1 MRDVY
6 DVAII
11 GMGAVGTATGF
22 LLTEFTNVQ
31 SVLFLEKENSAGQ
44 IASDRRTNSQTRHPF
59 GGELNYTPAVMKA
72 IKRYSDMIP
81 SYANSEYG
89 LGYDILR
96 RTKSGMVL
104 AVGKNEKDYLTRKFH
119 DTVKPVFP
127 NAELMEDK
135 EEIAKLEPYVVKGR
149 EKGEEI
155 GIIKLHADIVDFG
168 ALARSFE
175 DNARKHQD
183 KKIDVKFNTR
193 VKRIQEISD
202 EYDLHTD
209 NTDNGGSFSARYLV
223 VSAGSYTLSFAK
235 QLGLGGDFVAFPVA
249 GKFYTSPS
257 VINGKVY
264 TFQEEGVP
272 FAATHADREWDG
284 AVTRY
289 GPTATPTLMFEKN
302 RPDIKEF
309 IDNLDPVLLD
319 TVISKKAIRN
329 IMIKNIAYSVPGM
342 GRHLFWKYEARK
354 IVPSIAYADLKPAPE
369 FGGIRTVG
377 INKRTRELKLG
388 EFTLPEVP
396 KDGVNICANMA
407 PSPGASG
414 CLGIAYKN
422 VVKITRALGLDFYD
436 EKLTKVFGTMPS

>member
-1 MRDVY
+1 MSDVH

-22 LLTEFTNVQ
+22 LLAEFTNVH
-31 SVLFLEKENSAGQ
+31 SLLFLEKENSAGR

-59 GGELNYTPAVMKA
+59 GGELNYSPEVMKA

-89 LGYDILR
+89 HGYDILR

-104 AVGKNEKDYLTRKFH
+104 AVGNNEKDYLRKKFH

-127 NAELMEDK
+127 DAELMEDK
-135 EEIAKLEPYVVKGR
+135 EEIAKLEPYIVRGR
-149 EKGEEI
+149 NKDEEI
-155 GIIKLHADIVDFG
+155 GIIKLRADMVDFG
-168 ALARSFE
+168 ELARSFE
-175 DNARKHQD
+175 DNARECRD
-183 KKIDVKFNTR
+183 KKIAVKFNTKVGR
-193 VKRIQEISD
+193 MD
-202 EYDLHTD
+202 EVSYGYDLHTH
-209 NTDNGGSFSARYLV
+209 NGGGFSARYLV

-235 QLGLGGDFVAFPVA
+235 QLGLGGDYVAFPVA
-249 GKFYTSPS
+249 GKFFTSAS

-289 GPTATPTLMFEKN
+289 GPTATPTLMFEKDK
-302 RPDIKEF
+302 PDIKEF

-329 IMIKNIAYSVPGM
+329 IMLKNIAYSLPVV
-342 GRHLFWKYEARK
+342 GRRLFWKYEARK
-354 IVPSIAYADLKPAPE
+354 IVPSIPYADLKPAPE
-369 FGGIRTVG
+369 FGGVRTVG
-377 INKRTRELKLG
+377 INKKTRELRLG

-396 KDGVNICANMA
+396 KDGVNVCANMA

-414 CLGIAYKN
+414 SLGIAYKN
-422 VVKITRALGLDFYD
+422 VVKITRALGLEFDD
-436 EKLTKVFGTMPS
+436 EKFTKVFGTLPVA

>member
-22 LLTEFTNVQ
+22 LLAEFTNVQ
-31 SVLFLEKENSAGQ
+31 SLLFLEKENSVGR

-59 GGELNYTPAVMKA
+59 GGELNYSPEVMRA

-81 SYANSEYG
+81 SYATSDYG
-89 LGYDILR
+89 HGHDILK

-104 AVGKNEKDYLTRKFH
+104 AVGKNEKDYLRKKFY

-127 NAELMEDK
+127 YAELMEDQ
-135 EEIAKLEPYVVKGR
+135 EEIAKLEPYVVRGR
-149 EKGEEI
+149 KKNEEI
-155 GIIKLHADIVDFG
+155 GIIKLQADMVDFG
-168 ALARSFE
+168 ELARSFE
-175 DNARKHQD
+175 DNARKHKG
-183 KKIDVKFNTR
+183 KKIYVKFNTR
-193 VKRIQEISD
+193 VERIEDVSDGYEIHIS
-202 EYDLHTD
+202 
-209 NTDNGGSFSARYLV
+209 NGGSFSARYLV

-235 QLGLGGDFVAFPVA
+235 QLGLGGDYVAFPVA

-284 AVTRY
+284 TVTRY

-302 RPDIKEF
+302 KPDIKEF

-319 TVISKKAIRN
+319 TIISKKTIRN
-329 IMIKNIAYSVPGM
+329 IMLKNIAYSLPVV
-342 GRHLFWKYEARK
+342 GRRLFWKYEARK
-354 IVPSIAYADLKPAPE
+354 IVPSIPYADLKPAPE
-369 FGGIRTVG
+369 FGGVRTVG
-377 INKRTRELKLG
+377 INKRKVELRLG
-388 EFTLPEVP
+388 EFTLPEIP

-414 CLGIAYKN
+414 SLGIAYKN
-422 VVKITRALGLDFYD
+422 VVKITRALGLDFDD
-436 EKLTKVFGTMPS
+436 EKFTKVFGTLPVV

>member
-22 LLTEFTNVQ
+22 LLAEFTDVR
-31 SVLFLEKENSAGQ
+31 SLLFLEKENSAGQ

-59 GGELNYTPAVMKA
+59 GGELNYTPEVMKA

-89 LGYDILR
+89 RGYDILR
-96 RTKSGMVL
+96 HTKSGMVL
-104 AVGKNEKDYLTRKFH
+104 AVGENEKDYLRKKFH

-127 NAELMEDK
+127 DAELMEDR
-135 EEIAKLEPYVVKGR
+135 EEIAKLEPYIVRGR
-149 EKGEEI
+149 KKDEEI
-155 GIIKLHADIVDFG
+155 GIIKLQADMVDFG
-168 ALARSFE
+168 ELARSFE
-175 DNARKHQD
+175 NNARKFED
-183 KKIDVKFNTR
+183 KKISVKFDTK
-193 VKRIQEISD
+193 VERIDEVSD
-202 EYDLHTD
+202 GYDLHTH
-209 NTDNGGSFSARYLV
+209 NGRGFSARYLV

-235 QLGLGGDFVAFPVA
+235 QLGLGGDYIAFPVA
-249 GKFYTSPS
+249 GKFFTSAS

-289 GPTATPTLMFEKN
+289 GPTAMPTLMFEKDK
-302 RPDIKEF
+302 PDIKEF

-319 TVISKKAIRN
+319 TIISKKAIRN
-329 IMIKNIAYSVPGM
+329 IMLKNIAYSLPVV
-342 GRHLFWKYEARK
+342 GRRLFWKYEARK
-354 IVPSIAYADLKPAPE
+354 IVPSIPYADLKPAPE
-369 FGGIRTVG
+369 FGGVRTVG
-377 INKRTRELKLG
+377 INKKTRELRLG

-396 KDGVNICANMA
+396 KDGVNVCANMA

-414 CLGIAYKN
+414 SLGIAYKN
-422 VVKITRALGLDFYD
+422 VVKITRALGLEFDD
-436 EKLTKVFGTMPS
+436 EKFTKVFGTLPVA

>member
-22 LLTEFTNVQ
+22 LLAEFTNVQ
-31 SVLFLEKENSAGQ
+31 SILFIEKENSAGQ

-59 GGELNYTPAVMKA
+59 GGELNYTPEVMKA

-81 SYANSEYG
+81 SYSNSEYG
-89 LGYDILR
+89 HGYDILR

-104 AVGKNEKDYLTRKFH
+104 AIGKDEKDYLRKKFH

-127 NAELMEDK
+127 FAELMEDK
-135 EEIAKLEPYVVKGR
+135 EEIAKLEPYIVRGR
-149 EKGEEI
+149 KKEEEI
-155 GIIKLHADIVDFG
+155 GIIKLQADIVDFG
-168 ALARSFE
+168 ELARSFE
-175 DNARKHQD
+175 DNARRHQD
-183 KKIDVKFNTR
+183 KKIHVQFNTR
-193 VKRIQEISD
+193 VERIEDVSD
-202 EYDLHTD
+202 GYDIHIP
-209 NTDNGGSFSARYLV
+209 NGGSFSARYLV

-289 GPTATPTLMFEKN
+289 GPTATPTLTFEKN

-309 IDNLDPVLLD
+309 IDNLDPVLLH
-319 TVISKKAIRN
+319 TVVSKKAIRN
-329 IMIKNIAYSVPGM
+329 IMIKNIAYSLPGV

-354 IVPSIAYADLKPAPE
+354 IVPSIPYADLKPAPE
-369 FGGIRTVG
+369 FGGVRTVG

-396 KDGVNICANMA
+396 MDGVNICANMA

-414 CLGIAYKN
+414 SLGIAYKN
-422 VVKITRALGLDFYD
+422 VAKIRKALGLEFDD
-436 EKLTKVFGTMPS
+436 EKFTKVFGKLPVV

>member
-22 LLTEFTNVQ
+22 LLAEFTNVQ
-31 SVLFLEKENSAGQ
+31 SLLFLEKENSAGQ

-59 GGELNYTPAVMKA
+59 GGELNYTPEVMKA

-89 LGYDILR
+89 RGYDILR

-104 AVGKNEKDYLTRKFH
+104 AVGKNEKDYLRKKFL

-127 NAELMEDK
+127 YAELMEDK
-135 EEIAKLEPYVVKGR
+135 EEIAKLEPYIVRGR
-149 EKGEEI
+149 KKDEEI
-155 GIIKLHADIVDFG
+155 GIIKLQADIVDFG
-168 ALARSFE
+168 ELARSFE
-175 DNARKHQD
+175 ENACKHQD
-183 KKIDVKFNTR
+183 KSIKVELNTK
-193 VKRIQEISD
+193 VERIEKISD
-202 EYDLHTD
+202 GYDLYAHK
-209 NTDNGGSFSARYLV
+209 GGSLSARYLV
-223 VSAGSYTLSFAK
+223 ISAGTYTHSLCK
-235 QLGLGGDFVAFPVA
+235 QLGLGGDYVAFPVA
-249 GKFYTSPS
+249 GKFFQSAP

-272 FAATHADREWDG
+272 FAAVHGDSEWDG
-284 AVTRY
+284 TITRY
-289 GPTATPTLMFEKN
+289 GPTASPTLMFEKGK
-302 RPDIKEF
+302 RDIKEF

-319 TVISKKAIRN
+319 TVMSNKAIRN
-329 IMIKNIAYSVPGM
+329 IMLKNIAYSMPVF
-342 GRHLFWKYEARK
+342 GRRLFWKYEARK
-354 IVPSIAYADLKPAPE
+354 IVPSLPYRDLKPAPE
-369 FGGIRTVG
+369 FGGVRTMG

-396 KDGVNICANMA
+396 KDDENICANMA

-422 VVKITRALGLDFYD
+422 VLKIAKALDLHFDDGKF
-436 EKLTKVFGTMPS
+436 

>member
-6 DVAII
+6 DAAVI

-22 LLTEFTNVQ
+22 LLAEFTNVQ
-31 SVLFLEKENSAGQ
+31 SLLFLEKENSAGK

-59 GGELNYTPAVMKA
+59 GGELNYTPEVMKA
-72 IKRYSDMIP
+72 IKRYSDMVP

-89 LGYDILR
+89 HGYDILR
-96 RTKSGMVL
+96 RTKSGMVI
-104 AVGKNEKDYLTRKFH
+104 AVGKNEKDYLRKKFH
-119 DTVKPVFP
+119 NTVKPVFP
-127 NAELMEDK
+127 FAELMEDK
-135 EEIAKLEPYVVKGR
+135 EEIAKLEPYVVRGR
-149 EKGEEI
+149 SKDEEI
-155 GIIKLHADIVDFG
+155 GIIKLQADMVDFG
-168 ALARSFE
+168 ELARSFE

-183 KKIDVKFNTR
+183 KKIHVKFNTR
-193 VKRIQEISD
+193 VERIEDVSDGYEIHIS
-202 EYDLHTD
+202 
-209 NTDNGGSFSARYLV
+209 NGGSFSARYLV
-223 VSAGSYTLSFAK
+223 VAAGSYTLSLAK

-289 GPTATPTLMFEKN
+289 GPTATPTLMFEKD
-302 RPDIKEF
+302 RPDIREF
-309 IDNLDPVLLD
+309 IDNLDLVLLD
-319 TVISKKAIRN
+319 TVISKRAIRN
-329 IMIKNIAYSVPGM
+329 IMIKNIAYSLPGV

-354 IVPSIAYADLKPAPE
+354 IVPSIPYADLKPAPE
-369 FGGIRTVG
+369 FGGVRTVG

-396 KDGVNICANMA
+396 KDGVNVCANMA

-414 CLGIAYKN
+414 SLGIAYKN
-422 VVKITRALGLDFYD
+422 VVKITRALGLDFDD
-436 EKLTKVFGTMPS
+436 EKFTKVFGTLPVV

>member
-11 GMGAVGTATGF
+11 GMGAVGTDTGF
-22 LLTEFTNVQ
+22 LLAEFTNLQ
-31 SVLFLEKENSAGQ
+31 SLLFLEKENSAGQ
-44 IASDRRTNSQTRHPF
+44 IASDRRTNSQSRHPF
-59 GGELNYTPAVMKA
+59 GGELNYSPEVMKA

-89 LGYDILR
+89 REYDILR

-104 AVGKNEKDYLTRKFH
+104 AVGRKEKDYLRKKFH

-127 NAELMEDK
+127 YAELMEDK
-135 EEIAKLEPYVVKGR
+135 EEVAKLEPYVVRGR
-149 EKGEEI
+149 KKDEDI
-155 GIIKLHADIVDFG
+155 GIIKLQADMVDFG
-168 ALARSFE
+168 ELARSFE

-183 KKIDVKFNTR
+183 KKIHVKFNTR
-193 VKRIQEISD
+193 VERIEDVSDGYEIHI
-202 EYDLHTD
+202 L
-209 NTDNGGSFSARYLV
+209 NGGSFSARYLV
-223 VSAGSYTLSFAK
+223 VSAGSYTLSLAK

-289 GPTATPTLMFEKN
+289 GPTATPTLVFEKN
-302 RPDIKEF
+302 KPDIREF
-309 IDNLDPVLLD
+309 LNNLNPVLLH
-319 TVISKKAIRN
+319 TVVSKKAIRN

-354 IVPSIAYADLKPAPE
+354 IVPSIPYADLKPAPE
-369 FGGIRTVG
+369 FGGVRTVG

-407 PSPGASG
+407 PSPSASG
-414 CLGIAYKN
+414 SLGIAYKN
-422 VVKITRALGLDFYD
+422 VAKITKALGLEFDD
-436 EKLTKVFGTMPS
+436 EKFTKVFGGLPVV

>member
-1 MRDVY
+1 MTDFY

-22 LLTEFTNVQ
+22 LLAEFTNVQ
-31 SVLFLEKENSAGQ
+31 SLLFIEKENSAGQ

-59 GGELNYTPAVMKA
+59 GGELNYTPEVMKA

-81 SYANSEYG
+81 SYATSEYG
-89 LGYDILR
+89 HGYDILR

-104 AVGKNEKDYLTRKFH
+104 AVGKSEKDYLRKKFH

-127 NAELMEDK
+127 YAELMEDK
-135 EEIAKLEPYVVKGR
+135 EEIAKLEPYIVNGR
-149 EKGEEI
+149 KKDEEI
-155 GIIKLHADIVDFG
+155 GIIKLQADIVDFG
-168 ALARSFE
+168 ELARSFE

-183 KKIDVKFNTR
+183 KKIHVKFNTK
-193 VKRIQEISD
+193 VERIEDVSCGYKI
-202 EYDLHTD
+202 YIP
-209 NTDNGGSFSARYLV
+209 NGGSFSARYLV
-223 VSAGSYTLSFAK
+223 VSAGSYTLSLAK

-289 GPTATPTLMFEKN
+289 GPTATPTLMFEKDK
-302 RPDIKEF
+302 PDIMEF
-309 IDNLDPVLLD
+309 VHNLNPVLLD

-329 IMIKNIAYSVPGM
+329 IMIKNIAYSLPGV

-354 IVPSIAYADLKPAPE
+354 IVPSIPYADLKPAPE
-369 FGGIRTVG
+369 FGGVRTVG

-436 EKLTKVFGTMPS
+436 EKLTNVFGTLPS

>member
-22 LLTEFTNVQ
+22 LLAEFTDVR
-31 SVLFLEKENSAGQ
+31 SLLFLEKENSAGQ

-59 GGELNYTPAVMKA
+59 GGELNYTPEVMKA

-89 LGYDILR
+89 RGYDILR
-96 RTKSGMVL
+96 HTKSGMVL
-104 AVGKNEKDYLTRKFH
+104 AVGENEKDYLRKKFH

-127 NAELMEDK
+127 YAELMENK
-135 EEIAKLEPYVVKGR
+135 EEIAKLEPYIVRGR
-149 EKGEEI
+149 KKDEEI
-155 GIIKLHADIVDFG
+155 GIIKLQADMVDFG
-168 ALARSFE
+168 ELARSFE
-175 DNARKHQD
+175 DNARKLED
-183 KKIDVKFNTR
+183 KKISVKFNTK
-193 VKRIQEISD
+193 VERIDEVSD
-202 EYDLHTD
+202 GYDLHTH
-209 NTDNGGSFSARYLV
+209 NGRGFSARYLV

-235 QLGLGGDFVAFPVA
+235 QLGLGGDYIAFPVA
-249 GKFYTSPS
+249 GKFFTSAS

-289 GPTATPTLMFEKN
+289 GPTAMPTLMFEKDK
-302 RPDIKEF
+302 PDIKEF

-319 TVISKKAIRN
+319 TIISKKSIRS
-329 IMIKNIAYSVPGM
+329 IMLKNIAYSLPVV
-342 GRHLFWKYEARK
+342 GRRLFWKYEARK
-354 IVPSIAYADLKPAPE
+354 IVPSIPYADLKPAPE
-369 FGGIRTVG
+369 FGGVRTVG
-377 INKRTRELKLG
+377 INKKTRELRLG

-396 KDGVNICANMA
+396 KDGVNVCANMA

-414 CLGIAYKN
+414 SLGIAYKN
-422 VVKITRALGLDFYD
+422 VVKITRALGLEFDD
-436 EKLTKVFGTMPS
+436 EKFTKVFGTLPVA

>member
-22 LLTEFTNVQ
+22 LLAEFTNVQ
-31 SVLFLEKENSAGQ
+31 SLLFLEKEKSAGQ

-59 GGELNYTPAVMKA
+59 GGELNYSPEVMRA

-81 SYANSEYG
+81 SYATSDYG
-89 LGYDILR
+89 RGYDILR

-104 AVGKNEKDYLTRKFH
+104 AVGKNEKDYLRKKFY

-127 NAELMEDK
+127 YAELMEDQ
-135 EEIAKLEPYVVKGR
+135 EEIAKLEPYIVRGR
-149 EKGEEI
+149 KKNEEI
-155 GIIKLHADIVDFG
+155 GIIQLQADMVDFG
-168 ALARSFE
+168 ELARSFE
-175 DNARKHQD
+175 DNARKHKG
-183 KKIDVKFNTR
+183 KKIYVKFNTR
-193 VKRIQEISD
+193 VERIEDLSDGYEIHVS
-202 EYDLHTD
+202 
-209 NTDNGGSFSARYLV
+209 NGGSFSARYLV
-223 VSAGSYTLSFAK
+223 VSAGSYTLPFAK
-235 QLGLGGDFVAFPVA
+235 QLGLGGDYVAFPVA

-257 VINGKVY
+257 VINGKGS
-264 TFQEEGVP
+264 TFPAESGP
-272 FAATHADREWDG
+272 FAATPADREWDG
-284 AVTRY
+284 AVSRY

-319 TVISKKAIRN
+319 TVISKRAIRN
-329 IMIKNIAYSVPGM
+329 IMIKNIAYSLPGA
-342 GRHLFWKYEARK
+342 GRHLYWKYEARK
-354 IVPSIAYADLKPAPE
+354 IVPSIPYADLRPAPE
-369 FGGIRTVG
+369 FGGVRTVG

-414 CLGIAYKN
+414 SLGIAYKN
-422 VVKITRALGLDFYD
+422 VVKITRALGLEVDD
-436 EKLTKVFGTMPS
+436 EKCTKVFGKLPGV

>member
-22 LLTEFTNVQ
+22 LLAEFTNVQ
-31 SVLFLEKENSAGQ
+31 SLLFLEKEKCAGQ

-59 GGELNYTPAVMKA
+59 GGELNYSPEVMRA

-81 SYANSEYG
+81 SYATSDYG
-89 LGYDILR
+89 RGYDILR
-96 RTKSGMVL
+96 HTRSGMVL
-104 AVGKNEKDYLTRKFH
+104 AVGKNEKDYLRKKFY

-127 NAELMEDK
+127 YAELMEDQ
-135 EEIAKLEPYVVKGR
+135 EEIAKLEPYIVRGR
-149 EKGEEI
+149 KKNEEI
-155 GIIKLHADIVDFG
+155 GIIKLQADMVDFG
-168 ALARSFE
+168 ELARSFE
-175 DNARKHQD
+175 DNARKHKG
-183 KKIDVKFNTR
+183 KKIYVKFNAR
-193 VKRIQEISD
+193 VERIEDLSDGYEIHVS
-202 EYDLHTD
+202 
-209 NTDNGGSFSARYLV
+209 NGGSFSARYLV
-223 VSAGSYTLSFAK
+223 GSAGSYTLSFAK
-235 QLGLGGDFVAFPVA
+235 QLGLGGDYVAFPVA

-302 RPDIKEF
+302 KPDIKEF

-319 TVISKKAIRN
+319 TVISKRAIRN
-329 IMIKNIAYSVPGM
+329 IMIKNIAYSLPVV

-354 IVPSIAYADLKPAPE
+354 IVPSIPYADLKPAPE
-369 FGGIRTVG
+369 FGGVRTVG
-377 INKRTRELKLG
+377 INKRTRELRLG

-396 KDGVNICANMA
+396 KNGVNICANMA

-422 VVKITRALGLDFYD
+422 VHKIASALDLHFDD
-436 EKLTKVFGTMPS
+436 EKFTKVFGTIPIE

>member
-1 MRDVY
+1 MMRDVY
-6 DVAII
+6 DVAIV

-31 SVLFLEKENSAGQ
+31 SVLFLEKESSAGQ

-59 GGELNYTPAVMKA
+59 GGELNYTPDVMKA

-81 SYANSEYG
+81 SYANSKYG
-89 LGYDILR
+89 RGYDILR
-96 RTKSGMVL
+96 HTKSGMVL
-104 AVGKNEKDYLTRKFH
+104 AVGKSEKDYLRKKFH

-135 EEIAKLEPYVVKGR
+135 EEIAKLEPYIVRGR
-149 EKGEEI
+149 KSDEEI
-155 GIIKLHADIVDFG
+155 GIIKLQADIVDFG
-168 ALARSFE
+168 ELARSFE
-175 DNARKHQD
+175 ENALEHQD
-183 KKIDVKFNTR
+183 KKIHVKFNTK
-193 VKRIQEISD
+193 VKRIQEVSD
-202 EYDLHTD
+202 GYDLRIR
-209 NTDNGGSFSARYLV
+209 NGGSFSARYLV

-235 QLGLGGDFVAFPVA
+235 QLGLGGDYVAFPVE

-302 RPDIKEF
+302 RPDIREF
-309 IDNLDPVLLD
+309 IDNLDPVLLH
-319 TVISKKAIRN
+319 TVVSKKAIRN
-329 IMIKNIAYSVPGM
+329 IMIKNIAYSLPGG

-354 IVPSIAYADLKPAPE
+354 IVPSIPYSDLKPAPE
-369 FGGIRTVG
+369 FGGVRTVG

-414 CLGIAYKN
+414 SLGIAYKN
-422 VVKITRALGLDFYD
+422 VAKITKALGLEFDD
-436 EKLTKVFGTMPS
+436 EKFTKVFGRLPVV

>member
-22 LLTEFTNVQ
+22 LLAEFTNVQ
-31 SVLFLEKENSAGQ
+31 SLLFLEKEDGAGQ

-59 GGELNYTPAVMKA
+59 GGELNYTPEVMRA
-72 IKRYSDMIP
+72 IKRYSDMVP
-81 SYANSEYG
+81 SYVNSQYG
-89 LGYDILR
+89 RGYDILR
-96 RTKSGMVL
+96 HTKSGMVL
-104 AVGKNEKDYLTRKFH
+104 AVGKSEKDYLRKKFT

-127 NAELMEDK
+127 YAELMEDK
-135 EEIAKLEPYVVKGR
+135 EEIAKLEPYIVRGR
-149 EKGEEI
+149 KKDEEI
-155 GIIKLHADIVDFG
+155 GIIKLQADIVDFG
-168 ALARSFE
+168 ELARSFE

-183 KKIDVKFNTR
+183 QKIHVKFNTR
-193 VKRIQEISD
+193 VERIEAVSDGYEI
-202 EYDLHTD
+202 HIP
-209 NTDNGGSFSARYLV
+209 NGGCFSARYLV

-272 FAATHADREWDG
+272 FAATHADREWEG

-289 GPTATPTLMFEKN
+289 GPTATPTLMFEKDK
-302 RPDIKEF
+302 PDIMEF
-309 IDNLDPVLLD
+309 VHNLDPVLLY
-319 TVISKKAIRN
+319 TVISKKTIRN
-329 IMIKNIAYSVPGM
+329 IMLKNIAHSLPVV
-342 GRHLFWKYEARK
+342 GRRLFWKYEARK
-354 IVPSIAYADLKPAPE
+354 IVPSISYAHLKPAPE
-369 FGGIRTVG
+369 FGGVRTVG

-396 KDGVNICANMA
+396 KDGVNVCANMA

-414 CLGIAYKN
+414 SLGIAYKN
-422 VVKITRALGLDFYD
+422 VVKITRALGLDFDD
-436 EKLTKVFGTMPS
+436 EKFTKVLGTLPAV

>member
-22 LLTEFTNVQ
+22 LLAEFTDVR
-31 SVLFLEKENSAGQ
+31 SLLFLEKENSAGQ

-59 GGELNYTPAVMKA
+59 GGELNYTPEVMKA

-89 LGYDILR
+89 RGYDILR
-96 RTKSGMVL
+96 HTKSGMVL
-104 AVGKNEKDYLTRKFH
+104 AVGENEKDYLRKKFH

-127 NAELMEDK
+127 YAELMEDK
-135 EEIAKLEPYVVKGR
+135 EEIAKLEPYIVRGR
-149 EKGEEI
+149 KKDEEI
-155 GIIKLHADIVDFG
+155 GIIKLQADMVDFG
-168 ALARSFE
+168 ELARSFE
-175 DNARKHQD
+175 NNARKFED
-183 KKIDVKFNTR
+183 KKISVKFDTK
-193 VKRIQEISD
+193 VERIDEVSD
-202 EYDLHTD
+202 GYDLHTH
-209 NTDNGGSFSARYLV
+209 NGRGFSARYLV

-235 QLGLGGDFVAFPVA
+235 QLGLGGDYIAFPVA
-249 GKFYTSPS
+249 GKFFTSAS

-289 GPTATPTLMFEKN
+289 GPTAMPTLMFEKDK
-302 RPDIKEF
+302 PDIKEF

-319 TVISKKAIRN
+319 TIISKKAIRN
-329 IMIKNIAYSVPGM
+329 IMLKNIAYSLPVV
-342 GRHLFWKYEARK
+342 GRRLFWKYEARK
-354 IVPSIAYADLKPAPE
+354 IVPSIPYADLKPAPE
-369 FGGIRTVG
+369 FGGVRTVG
-377 INKRTRELKLG
+377 INKKTRELRLG

-396 KDGVNICANMA
+396 EDGVNVCANMA

-414 CLGIAYKN
+414 SLGIAYKN
-422 VVKITRALGLDFYD
+422 VVKITRALGLEFDD
-436 EKLTKVFGTMPS
+436 EKFTKVFGTLPVA

>member
-1 MRDVY
+1 MTDVY

-22 LLTEFTNVQ
+22 LLAEFTNVQ
-31 SVLFLEKENSAGQ
+31 SLLFLEKENSAGQ

-59 GGELNYTPAVMKA
+59 GGELNYSPKVMKA

-89 LGYDILR
+89 RGYDILR
-96 RTKSGMVL
+96 GTKSGMVL
-104 AVGKNEKDYLTRKFH
+104 AVGKNEKEYLGKKFH

-127 NAELMEDK
+127 YAELMEDK
-135 EEIAKLEPYVVKGR
+135 EEIAKLEPYIVRGR
-149 EKGEEI
+149 KKDEEI
-155 GIIKLHADIVDFG
+155 GIIKLQADIVDFG
-168 ALARSFE
+168 ELARSFE

-183 KKIDVKFNTR
+183 KKIGVKFNTR
-193 VKRIQEISD
+193 VERIEDVSDGYEI
-202 EYDLHTD
+202 HTP
-209 NTDNGGSFSARYLV
+209 NGGGFSARYLV

-329 IMIKNIAYSVPGM
+329 IMIKNIAYSVPVM

-354 IVPSIAYADLKPAPE
+354 IVPSIPYADLKPAPE

>member
-22 LLTEFTNVQ
+22 LLAEFTDVR
-31 SVLFLEKENSAGQ
+31 SLLFLEKENSAGQ

-59 GGELNYTPAVMKA
+59 GGELNYTPEVMKA

-89 LGYDILR
+89 RGYDILR
-96 RTKSGMVL
+96 HTKSGMVL
-104 AVGKNEKDYLTRKFH
+104 AVGENEKDYLETKFH

-127 NAELMEDK
+127 DAELVEGR
-135 EEIAKLEPYVVKGR
+135 EEIAKLEPYVVRGR
-149 EKGEEI
+149 KKDEEI
-155 GIIKLHADIVDFG
+155 GIIKLQADMVDFG
-168 ALARSFE
+168 ELARSFE
-175 DNARKHQD
+175 DNARTLED
-183 KKIDVKFNTR
+183 KKISVKFNTK
-193 VKRIQEISD
+193 VERIDEVSD
-202 EYDLHTD
+202 GYDLHTH
-209 NTDNGGSFSARYLV
+209 NGRGFSARYLV

-235 QLGLGGDFVAFPVA
+235 QLGLGGDYIAFPVA
-249 GKFYTSPS
+249 GKFFTSAS

-289 GPTATPTLMFEKN
+289 GPTATPTLMFEKDK
-302 RPDIKEF
+302 PDIEEF

-319 TVISKKAIRN
+319 TIISKKAIRN
-329 IMIKNIAYSVPGM
+329 IMLKNIAYSLPVV
-342 GRHLFWKYEARK
+342 GRRLFWKYEARK
-354 IVPSIAYADLKPAPE
+354 IVPSIPYADLKPAPE

-396 KDGVNICANMA
+396 KDGVNVCANMA

-422 VVKITRALGLDFYD
+422 VVKITRALGLEFDD
-436 EKLTKVFGTMPS
+436 EKFTKIFGTLPIV

>member
-1 MRDVY
+1 MREVY

-11 GMGAVGTATGF
+11 GRVTEGTATGF
-22 LLTEFTNVQ
+22 LLAEFTNVQ
-31 SVLFLEKENSAGQ
+31 SLLFLEKENRAGQ
-44 IASDRRTNSQTRHPF
+44 IASDRKTNSQTRHPF
-59 GGELNYTPAVMKA
+59 GGELNYTPDVMRS

-81 SYANSEYG
+81 SYATSKYG
-89 LGYDILR
+89 HGYDILR
-96 RTKSGMVL
+96 RTRSGMVL
-104 AVGKNEKDYLTRKFH
+104 AVGKREKDYLETKFH

-127 NAELMEDK
+127 DAELVENK
-135 EEIAKLEPYVVKGR
+135 EEITILEPYVVRGR
-149 EKGEEI
+149 KKDEEI
-155 GIIKLHADIVDFG
+155 GIIKLRADMVDFG
-168 ALARSFE
+168 ELARSFE

-183 KKIDVKFNTR
+183 KKIHAKFNTR
-193 VKRIQEISD
+193 VEQIEDVSDGYEIHIS
-202 EYDLHTD
+202 
-209 NTDNGGSFSARYLV
+209 NGGSFSARYLV
-223 VSAGSYTLSFAK
+223 VAAGSYTLSFAK

-257 VINGKVY
+257 VINGKGY

-289 GPTATPTLMFEKN
+289 GPQATQTVMFEKD
-302 RPDIKEF
+302 RPDIREF
-309 IDNLDPVLLD
+309 IDNLDLVLLD
-319 TVISKKAIRN
+319 TVISKRAIRN
-329 IMIKNIAYSVPGM
+329 IMIKNIAYSLPVL

-354 IVPSIAYADLKPAPE
+354 IVPSIPYADLKPAQE
-369 FGGIRTVG
+369 FGGVRTVG

-414 CLGIAYKN
+414 SLGIAYKN
-422 VVKITRALGLDFYD
+422 VVKITRALGLDFDD
-436 EKLTKVFGTMPS
+436 EKFTKVFGKLPVV

>member
-1 MRDVY
+1 MMRDVY

-31 SVLFLEKENSAGQ
+31 SVLFLEKESSAGQ
-44 IASDRRTNSQTRHPF
+44 IASDRRTNSQIRHPF
-59 GGELNYTPAVMKA
+59 GGELNYTPEVMKA

-81 SYANSEYG
+81 SYANSKYG
-89 LGYDILR
+89 RGYDILR

-104 AVGKNEKDYLTRKFH
+104 AVGENEKDYLRKKFH

-127 NAELMEDK
+127 YAELMEDK
-135 EEIAKLEPYVVKGR
+135 EEIAKLEPYVVRGR
-149 EKGEEI
+149 KKDEEI
-155 GIIKLHADIVDFG
+155 GIIKLQADMVDFG
-168 ALARSFE
+168 ELARSFE

-183 KKIDVKFNTR
+183 KKIHVKFNTR
-193 VKRIQEISD
+193 VERIEDVSD
-202 EYDLHTD
+202 SYEMHTS
-209 NTDNGGSFSARYLV
+209 NGGGFSARYV
-223 VSAGSYTLSFAK
+223 VVAAGSYTLSFAK

-289 GPTATPTLMFEKN
+289 GPTATPTLTFEEN

-309 IDNLDPVLLD
+309 TDNLDPVLLQ
-319 TVISKKAIRN
+319 TVVSKKAIRN

-354 IVPSIAYADLKPAPE
+354 IVPSIPYADLKPAPE

-422 VVKITRALGLDFYD
+422 VHKIASALDLHFDD
-436 EKLTKVFGTMPS
+436 EKFTKVFGTIPIE

>member
-1 MRDVY
+1 MMRDVY

-11 GMGAVGTATGF
+11 GLGAVGTATGF
-22 LLTEFTNVQ
+22 LLAEFTNVQ
-31 SVLFLEKENSAGQ
+31 SLLFLEKENSAGR

-59 GGELNYTPAVMKA
+59 GGELNYTPEVMKA

-89 LGYDILR
+89 HGYDILR

-104 AVGKNEKDYLTRKFH
+104 AVGKSEKDYLRKKFH

-127 NAELMEDK
+127 YAELMEDK
-135 EEIAKLEPYVVKGR
+135 EEIAKLEPYIVRGR
-149 EKGEEI
+149 KKDEEI
-155 GIIKLHADIVDFG
+155 GIIKLQADMVDFG
-168 ALARSFE
+168 ELARSFE

-183 KKIDVKFNTR
+183 KKIHVKLNTR
-193 VKRIQEISD
+193 VEQIENVSD
-202 EYDLHTD
+202 GYKIHIP
-209 NTDNGGSFSARYLV
+209 NGGSFSARYLV

-235 QLGLGGDFVAFPVA
+235 QLGLGSDFVAFPVE

-302 RPDIKEF
+302 KPDIKEF
-309 IDNLDPVLLD
+309 IDNLDPALLD
-319 TVISKKAIRN
+319 TVISKRAIRN
-329 IMIKNIAYSVPGM
+329 IMIKNIAYSISGV

-354 IVPSIAYADLKPAPE
+354 IVPSIPYADLKPAPE
-369 FGGIRTVG
+369 FGGVRTVG

-396 KDGVNICANMA
+396 KNGVNVCANMA

-422 VVKITRALGLDFYD
+422 MVKITRALGLNFDDD
-436 EKLTKVFGTMPS
+436 EFTKVFGKLPAV

>member
-1 MRDVY
+1 MRDVH

-22 LLTEFTNVQ
+22 LLAEFTNLQ
-31 SVLFLEKENSAGQ
+31 SLLFLEKENSAGQ

-59 GGELNYTPAVMKA
+59 GGELNYTPEVMKT
-72 IKRYSDMIP
+72 IKRYSDMIL

-89 LGYDILR
+89 RGYDILR

-104 AVGKNEKDYLTRKFH
+104 AVGKNEKDYLGKKFH

-127 NAELMEDK
+127 YAELMEDK
-135 EEIAKLEPYVVKGR
+135 EEIAKLEPYLVRGR
-149 EKGEEI
+149 KKDEEI
-155 GIIKLHADIVDFG
+155 VIIKLQADMVDFG
-168 ALARSFE
+168 ELARSFE

-183 KKIDVKFNTR
+183 KKIHVKFNTK
-193 VKRIQEISD
+193 VERIEDVSDGYEIHIS
-202 EYDLHTD
+202 
-209 NTDNGGSFSARYLV
+209 NGGSFSARYLV

-235 QLGLGGDFVAFPVA
+235 QLGLGGDYVAFPVA

-302 RPDIKEF
+302 KPDI
-309 IDNLDPVLLD
+309 
-319 TVISKKAIRN
+319 R
-329 IMIKNIAYSVPGM
+329 
-342 GRHLFWKYEARK
+342 
-354 IVPSIAYADLKPAPE
+354 
-369 FGGIRTVG
+369 
-377 INKRTRELKLG
+377 
-388 EFTLPEVP
+388 
-396 KDGVNICANMA
+396 
-407 PSPGASG
+407 
-414 CLGIAYKN
+414 
-422 VVKITRALGLDFYD
+422 
-436 EKLTKVFGTMPS
+436 

>member
-22 LLTEFTNVQ
+22 LLAEFTSVQ
-31 SVLFLEKENSAGQ
+31 SLLFLEKENSAGQ

-59 GGELNYTPAVMKA
+59 GGELNYTPQVMKA

-89 LGYDILR
+89 RGYDILR

-104 AVGKNEKDYLTRKFH
+104 AVGKNEKEYLGKKFH

-127 NAELMEDK
+127 YAELMEDK
-135 EEIAKLEPYVVKGR
+135 EESAKLEPYLVRGR
-149 EKGEEI
+149 KKDEEI
-155 GIIKLHADIVDFG
+155 VIIKLQADMVDFG
-168 ALARSFE
+168 ELARSFE

-183 KKIDVKFNTR
+183 KKIHVKFNTK
-193 VKRIQEISD
+193 VERIEDVSDGYEIHIS
-202 EYDLHTD
+202 
-209 NTDNGGSFSARYLV
+209 NGGSFSARYLV

-302 RPDIKEF
+302 KPDIREF
-309 IDNLDPVLLD
+309 INNLNPVLLD
-319 TVISKKAIRN
+319 TVISKRAIRN
-329 IMIKNIAYSVPGM
+329 IMIKNIAYSLPGV
-342 GRHLFWKYEARK
+342 GRRLFWKYEARK
-354 IVPSIAYADLKPAPE
+354 IVPSIPYSDLNPAPE
-369 FGGIRTVG
+369 FGGVRTVG

-388 EFTLPEVP
+388 EFTLPEAH
-396 KDGVNICANMA
+396 KDGVNVCANMA

-414 CLGIAYKN
+414 SLGIAYKN
-422 VVKITRALGLDFYD
+422 VAKITKALGLEFDD
-436 EKLTKVFGTMPS
+436 EKFTKVFGKLPVV